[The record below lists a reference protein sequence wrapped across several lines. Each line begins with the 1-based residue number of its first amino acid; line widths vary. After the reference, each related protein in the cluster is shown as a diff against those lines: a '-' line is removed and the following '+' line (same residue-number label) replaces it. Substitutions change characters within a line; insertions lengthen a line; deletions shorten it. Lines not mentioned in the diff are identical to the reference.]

1 MGKQV
6 KGEGEERRGRGGGDG
21 GGIVHLIQNSRG
33 CPPNSK
39 SRKKSALY
47 WGKKT
52 PWLCMEK
59 PTTTT

>member
-33 CPPNSK
+33 CPPHSK

-47 WGKKT
+47 
-52 PWLCMEK
+52 
-59 PTTTT
+59 